1 MFPNVTPISVLVPNE
16 DVKSRETPTHTLK
29 NRANKCKTCWGKK
42 EVSIRKSSR
51 PIVIMR
57 DSEGFPLYDRS
68 GGLIYSANPEVV
80 KCHCQH

>member
-1 MFPNVTPISVLVPNE
+1 MFPNVTPISSLVPNE
-16 DVKSRETPTHTLK
+16 DVKSRETPAHTLK

-51 PIVIMR
+51 PIVIMS

>member
-1 MFPNVTPISVLVPNE
+1 MFPTPVSTLVPNE
-16 DVKSRETPTHTLK
+16 DVKSRETPAHTLK

-42 EVSIRKSSR
+42 EVSLRKSSR

-68 GGLIYSANPEVV
+68 GGLIYSANAEVV

>member
-1 MFPNVTPISVLVPNE
+1 MFPTPVSTLVPNE
-16 DVKSRETPTHTLK
+16 DVKSRETPAHTLK

-42 EVSIRKSSR
+42 EVSLRKSSR

-68 GGLIYSANPEVV
+68 GELIYSANAEVV

>member
-1 MFPNVTPISVLVPNE
+1 MFPTPVSTLVPNE
-16 DVKSRETPTHTLK
+16 DVKSRETPAHTLK

-42 EVSIRKSSR
+42 EVSLRKSSR

-80 KCHCQH
+80 KCSCQH

>member
-1 MFPNVTPISVLVPNE
+1 MFPTPVSTLVPNE
-16 DVKSRETPTHTLK
+16 DVKSRETPAHTLK

-51 PIVIMR
+51 PIIIMS

-68 GGLIYSANPEVV
+68 GGLIYSANLEIV
-80 KCHCQH
+80 KCSCQH